1 MPAADPRSCLGKGPA
16 RVQKVDAIVL
26 GAGIVGVSTAIHLQL
41 RGHRTLLVDRQ
52 EPGEGT
58 TYGNAGIIER
68 EGFLPPVLPKRR
80 GLPFLASGG
89 ARFNC
94 HGRTWRR
101 QKGWRGQFQDHCT
114 EQATDGFARTINE
127 FQRHAVAEHRFLSRL
142 IGVERFYRN
151 SGRLQLFRSKKE
163 KDVAEQHLHYARI
176 FGADYDELSP
186 AEATDL
192 EPDLKPNFLRAIY
205 WKDSQSVSDPGTV
218 TKIFVEYFR
227 GNGGEFSIGNATTL
241 ERRDTLWTVS
251 TAEGRVAASHVVIAL
266 GPWSDDLLNQLGY
279 LYPFCHFRGYHIH
292 YRPSGNAG
300 LRRPVLDAD
309 NRFVLSPTVKGIR
322 LSTGIEFADRDA
334 PPTPLQVERARPLAR
349 SLFPIAEKAEA
360 EPWMGSR
367 MVLPDALPLVGPAP
381 NHGGLWLNL
390 GHGNF
395 GFGSGPVT
403 GRILAEMMNSELP
416 LFDPARL
423 SPDRFDVDLPF

>member
-1 MPAADPRSCLGKGPA
+1 M
-16 RVQKVDAIVL
+16 QKFDAIVL

-41 RGHRTLLVDRQ
+41 RGYKVLLLDRQ
-52 EPGEGT
+52 EPGDGT

-80 GLPFLASGG
+80 GLPFVTTGG

-94 HGRTWRR
+94 HSRSWRQ
-101 QKGWRGQFQDHCT
+101 QKAWREQFHERNT
-114 EQATDGFARTINE
+114 ESATAHFARIVNE

-151 SGRLQLFRSKKE
+151 TGQLQIFRSKNE
-163 KDVAEQHLHYARI
+163 LGIARHNLHYARI
-176 FGADYDELSP
+176 FGADYDELAP
-186 AEATDL
+186 EEAMEL
-192 EPDLKPNFLRAIY
+192 EPDLKPNFEQAIH

-218 TKIFVEYFR
+218 AKIFVDYYR
-227 GNGGEFSIGNATTL
+227 RNGGDFSIGNATTL
-241 ERRDTLWTVS
+241 ERRDTFWTVA
-251 TAEGRVAASHVVIAL
+251 TASGRVAAPHVAIAL
-266 GPWSDDLLNQLGY
+266 GPWSDDLLKQLGY

-300 LRRPVLDAD
+300 LRRPILDAD

-322 LSTGIEFADRDA
+322 LTTGIEFADRDA
-334 PPTPLQVERARPLAR
+334 LPTPVQIDRARPLAR

-367 MVLPDALPLVGPAP
+367 IVLPDSLPLVGPAP

-395 GFGSGPVT
+395 GFGCGPVT
-403 GRILAEMMNSELP
+403 GRVLAEMMNSEPP
-416 LFDPARL
+416 LFDPAPL
-423 SPDRFDVDLPF
+423 SPDRFDVELPF